1 MNATATD
8 LARPAEAAAKVAL
21 LQHLRA
27 CGALRHA
34 SVVSELI
41 VGRQANRADVVVID
55 TLARCFEVKS
65 SKDNLNRIDQQI
77 ASYSRTFDE
86 VTVVAAS
93 CHMNAVMSRVPEFVG
108 LSEIMRSSRGLKVK
122 PIRRATRCPTL
133 AAPALLD
140 LLPVAELKALT
151 GHRAARTKRQDLVVA
166 ANELDLNII
175 RAAVRSFLRSRYK
188 AATTAFID
196 ATAGRPILPGDLSR
210 LRVWS
215 RSVRMM
221 PTVADARCRQYEDD
235 MQIYDRIGGS
245 FSAMP
250 HDVRVLMEELNQTKA
265 LQPA

>member
-1 MNATATD
+1 MNEIATS

-41 VGRQANRADVVVID
+41 VGRQANRADIVVID
-55 TLARCFEVKS
+55 RLLRCFEVKS
-65 SKDNLNRIDQQI
+65 SKDNLNRIDQQV
-77 ASYSRTFDE
+77 AAYSRTFDE

-108 LSEIMRSSRGLKVK
+108 LSEIMPSSRGLKVR
-122 PIRRATRCPTL
+122 PIRVASRCPML
-133 AAPALLD
+133 AVSALLD

-151 GHRAARTKRQDLVVA
+151 GPGAARTKRQDLVTA
-166 ANELDLNII
+166 ASELDLDTI
-175 RAAVRSFLRSRYK
+175 REAVRRFLRSRYK
-188 AATTAFID
+188 TATNAFND
-196 ATAGRPILPGDLSR
+196 ATAGRPISPIDLSR

-215 RSVRMM
+215 RSTRSIA
-221 PTVADARCRQYEDD
+221 TVIEDRCRQYDD
-235 MQIYDRIGGS
+235 DLQIYDHVGRS

-250 HDVRVLMEELNQTKA
+250 DDVRALMERFNQTKA